1 MLENKEH
8 EIEGAVKVVE
18 EVVEETVNENNNS
31 EPIKPEPEVKGL
43 RDTILKAIEDNES
56 QVRISQLLGKVC
68 RLFESPIIPD
78 KDGGLV
84 SADELIER
92 VDIINI
98 GKIGPIDKIS
108 FLVVFKENKMSLL
121 FDTTTD
127 TQIYVMDVNVTYLN
141 DQFPIENRMA
151 SFYLELDKIV
161 NKNDSRHLVV
171 FRYKD
176 KEVLFDDQSLLFN
189 VIHDACMNE
198 IFFKGYKFK
207 AFLRESSI
215 TKNKNKHYVLM
226 NGEGNVLIDTDG
238 NSTPYTVSLPNFLRD
253 ALPELTDEEI
263 KVSVTLSFETED
275 TLIPVNG
282 DSEATL
288 QATPYFTINDIET
301 GEQITSIRSNIEL
314 YQAV

>member
-8 EIEGAVKVVE
+8 EIEDAVEFVE
-18 EVVEETVNENNNS
+18 EVKEENTTEENNS
-31 EPIKPEPEVKGL
+31 EPIKPEVRGL

-68 RLFESPIIPD
+68 RLFESPIIPNG
-78 KDGGLV
+78 DGQLI
-84 SADELIER
+84 SADELVER
-92 VDIINI
+92 IDIINI

-108 FLVVFKENKMSLL
+108 FLVTFKENKMSLL

-127 TQIYVMDVNVTYLN
+127 TQIFVMDVNVTYLN

-161 NKNDSRHLVV
+161 NKNDSKHLVV

-238 NSTPYTVSLPNFLRD
+238 NSTPYTVTLPNFLRD
-253 ALPELTDEEI
+253 ALPELTDEDI

-288 QATPYFTINDIET
+288 QATPYFNINDIET
-301 GEQITSIRSNIEL
+301 GEVITSIKSNIEL